1 MSEVLRIFLI
11 DFAVNVF
18 ESIAGF
24 SLILSLFRFSFNKNN
39 FINTIIA
46 SVVLAL
52 TSYLLRFPLE
62 LGTITSLF
70 MLAWII
76 ILLWRLFRIHVFY
89 SALMAV
95 TGYMTYIT
103 IQQIMILFTMI
114 LYDFEEIVSNFYF
127 GKTLQI
133 VSSVISLLIY
143 YGLSRKRLGFSFVPD
158 QYALKVEFNGLNRKL
173 LIVTLLSAIMICTF
187 SVIAQNMFAL
197 LILSATF
204 MGILI
209 YLNYVNERAKN
220 V

>member
-143 YGLSRKRLGFSFVPD
+143 YGFFRKRLGFSFVPD